1 VSAPPG
7 RFETVSTAPSMASGL
22 TAAAGS
28 TYGGIYAADG
38 VAPSYNA
45 QVLNGHRIAV
55 VMPAYNA
62 EATLARTLAELDRNV
77 VDEIV
82 LVDDASTD
90 ETVALAGRLGLEPI
104 SHEHNLGYGG
114 NQKTCYR
121 RALELGADIV
131 VMVHP
136 DYQYSPLLVPA
147 MASMLAYGEYDLIL
161 GSRILA
167 QSPIARGMP
176 RYKYVANRFLT
187 LAENIVLGQKLSEY
201 HTGLRAFSRSL
212 LAAVPFE
219 RNSDDFVFD
228 NQILVQALAAGARIG
243 ELSCPTRYQADSS
256 SINLTRSI
264 RYGVGVLQTSV
275 QYRLHQRRLRR
286 YPYLDIDPARMLEH
300 PAEPAGP
307 AGPRETAAPV
317 AEDGQPAETAG
328 SRPPQ

>member
-1 VSAPPG
+1 
-7 RFETVSTAPSMASGL
+7 
-22 TAAAGS
+22 
-28 TYGGIYAADG
+28 
-38 VAPSYNA
+38 
-45 QVLNGHRIAV
+45 
-55 VMPAYNA
+55 MPAYNA
-62 EATLARTLAELDRNV
+62 AATLARTLSELDRDL
-77 VDEIV
+77 VDEVV

-90 ETVALAGRLGLEPI
+90 ETVALADRLGLAPI
-104 SHEHNLGYGG
+104 SHNQNLGYGG

-147 MASMLAYGEYDLIL
+147 MASMIAYGEYDLVL

-167 QSPIARGMP
+167 QSPVARGMP

-187 LAENIVLGQKLSEY
+187 LAENLVLRQKLSEY

-228 NQILVQALAAGARIG
+228 NQILVQSLAAGARVG

-256 SINLTRSI
+256 SINLRRSI
-264 RYGVGVLQTSV
+264 RYGLGVLRTSV
-275 QYRLHQRRLRR
+275 QYQLHQRRLRR
-286 YPYLDIDPARMLEH
+286 YSYLDIDRARML
-300 PAEPAGP
+300 PADGAAHDVADTAATQAGP
-307 AGPRETAAPV
+307 A
-317 AEDGQPAETAG
+317 
-328 SRPPQ
+328 SRARSGNS

>member
-1 VSAPPG
+1 
-7 RFETVSTAPSMASGL
+7 
-22 TAAAGS
+22 
-28 TYGGIYAADG
+28 
-38 VAPSYNA
+38 
-45 QVLNGHRIAV
+45 
-55 VMPAYNA
+55 MPAYNA
-62 EATLARTLAELDRNV
+62 EATLARTLSELDRNV
-77 VDEIV
+77 VDEVV

-104 SHEHNLGYGG
+104 SHERNLGYGG

-121 RALELGADIV
+121 RALALGADIV

-147 MASMLAYGEYDLIL
+147 MASMIAYGEYDLVL

-167 QSPIARGMP
+167 QSPVARGMP

-187 LAENIVLGQKLSEY
+187 LAENLVLGQKLSEY

-256 SINLTRSI
+256 SINLRRSI

-275 QYRLHQRRLRR
+275 QYRLRRRR
-286 YPYLDIDPARMLEH
+286 PHHYPYLDIDPARTLTHPDGHQEMAGPVTEGSE
-300 PAEPAGP
+300 PAEVAG
-307 AGPRETAAPV
+307 G
-317 AEDGQPAETAG
+317 
-328 SRPPQ
+328 RPPQ

>member
-1 VSAPPG
+1 
-7 RFETVSTAPSMASGL
+7 L
-22 TAAAGS
+22 
-28 TYGGIYAADG
+28 
-38 VAPSYNA
+38 
-45 QVLNGHRIAV
+45 VLNGHRVAV

-62 EATLARTLAELDRNV
+62 EATLARTLSELDRHL
-77 VDEIV
+77 VDEVV

-104 SHEHNLGYGG
+104 SHERNLGYGG

-147 MASMLAYGEYDLIL
+147 MASMIAYGEYDLVL

-167 QSPIARGMP
+167 QSPVARGMP
-176 RYKYVANRFLT
+176 RYKYAANRFLT
-187 LAENIVLGQKLSEY
+187 LAENIVLRQKLSEY

-228 NQILVQALAAGARIG
+228 NQILVQSLAAGARIG

-256 SINLTRSI
+256 SINLRRSI

-286 YPYLDIDPARMLEH
+286 YSYLDIDPARMLPGRGAAPGAAGAAAAE
-300 PAEPAGP
+300 AEPA
-307 AGPRETAAPV
+307 
-317 AEDGQPAETAG
+317 
-328 SRPPQ
+328 SRGRSGNS